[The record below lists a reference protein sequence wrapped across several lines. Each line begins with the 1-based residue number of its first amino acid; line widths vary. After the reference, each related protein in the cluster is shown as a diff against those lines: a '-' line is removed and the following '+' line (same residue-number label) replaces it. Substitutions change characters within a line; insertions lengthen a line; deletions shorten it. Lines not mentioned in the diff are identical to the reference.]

1 MHLLEVPVKPS
12 TRSGF
17 TLIELLVVIA
27 IIAIL
32 IALLVPAVQKVRAA
46 AARIQCENNLKQIG
60 LGIHNYYSAKKSF
73 PAAYTA
79 TGYKQGWGW
88 GSAILPYLEQG
99 PLYQSAGVQ
108 DQVFGLPLKGSMA
121 TPNQWTQTQL
131 ALFRCPSNGGPPLND
146 HRGDFATSH
155 YRAVAG
161 PYTTPNFIPDHDF
174 GGVMYQNS
182 HNKFAQIT
190 DGSSNTLLIGECTLD
205 DSKNRWAAIWAGMR
219 GLDSVGI
226 YISDVMW
233 WMDATSA
240 KINGDAPQAFSSMHT
255 GGAFFL
261 FCDGTVRF
269 IREGADIDGIIWL
282 AGRNDGKIVN
292 PDDFI

>member
-1 MHLLEVPVKPS
+1 MIVQNGQKVSRRLSGRYTAGMDTTHAIKRLREAIEAPRMTIAADQS
-12 TRSGF
+12 RRRSGF

-60 LGIHNYYSAKKSF
+60 LGIHNYYSAKKYF

-88 GSAILPYLEQG
+88 GAEILPYLEQG

-108 DQVFGLPLKGSMA
+108 DQVFGLPLKGTMA

-131 ALFRCPSNGGPPLND
+131 AVFRCPSNGGPPLHD
-146 HRGDFATSH
+146 HRGEFATSH

-161 PYTTPNFIPDHDF
+161 PYTTLNFTPDHDF

-182 HNKFAQIT
+182 RTKVAQIT
-190 DGSSNTLLIGECTLD
+190 D
-205 DSKNRWAAIWAGMR
+205 R
-219 GLDSVGI
+219 
-226 YISDVMW
+226 
-233 WMDATSA
+233 
-240 KINGDAPQAFSSMHT
+240 
-255 GGAFFL
+255 
-261 FCDGTVRF
+261 
-269 IREGADIDGIIWL
+269 
-282 AGRNDGKIVN
+282 
-292 PDDFI
+292 